1 MTAVMVL
8 LMLITMLV
16 MMLVMMLMMMIITTM
31 IAPECML
38 MPLLLK
44 RIYVHKRMNIAA
56 GNMFITVHYPCS
68 EHCAH
73 PCSEKQ
79 VEHPCCKCVLSTRY
93 FGWKPLSSL

>member
-16 MMLVMMLMMMIITTM
+16 MMLVMMLMMMIITIM
-31 IAPECML
+31 IASEWML

-44 RIYVHKRMNIAA
+44 RIKTDEDCGRKPVHR
-56 GNMFITVHYPCS
+56 
-68 EHCAH
+68 CAL
-73 PCSEKQ
+73 PMQRILCTPMQRKQ
-79 VEHPCCKCVLSTRY
+79 VEHPCCECVLSTLY